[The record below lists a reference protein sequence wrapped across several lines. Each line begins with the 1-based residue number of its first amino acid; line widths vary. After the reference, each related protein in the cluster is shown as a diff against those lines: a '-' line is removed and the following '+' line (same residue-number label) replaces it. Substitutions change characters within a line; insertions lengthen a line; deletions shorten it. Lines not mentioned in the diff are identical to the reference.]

1 MSQQTPAG
9 KESALPQVM
18 LKSELPAHLIRHAT
32 LRQLQVFEAIVRL
45 GSFTRAAEELHL
57 TQPTVS
63 IQIKKL
69 SDALGLPLFEYVGRK
84 AQPTEVGFL
93 LYDTCREMLG
103 ALTNLEMKLAELH
116 GLKRGRLRLAVI
128 TTAQYFAPS
137 ILGQFARRY
146 PDIELSLEVSNF
158 DRVLE
163 RLANNDDDLYII
175 GHVPERLLAD
185 VEVYPFAPNPL
196 VVMAS
201 RDHPL
206 AGQRNIPIER
216 LEQETFL
223 MREPGSGIRE
233 ATLKLF
239 QEHGINPPVRMELGS
254 NEAIKQAVIG
264 GLGIAVLSLHTLSAE
279 GAGGPV
285 ALLNVEHFPIRRQWH
300 IVHPKKKVLSVVA
313 QAFLDF
319 AIQDEA
325 RVRNQVDEMLAAFNI
340 ETTAGDG

>member
-1 MSQQTPAG
+1 MATGMSG
-9 KESALPQVM
+9 KDPALPQIM
-18 LKSELPAHLIRHAT
+18 LKSELPGHLIRHAT

-45 GSFTRAAEELHL
+45 GSFTQAAEELFL

-69 SDALGLPLFEYVGRK
+69 SDAVGMPLFEQIGRK
-84 AQPTEVGFL
+84 VFPTEVGHE
-93 LYDTCREMLG
+93 LYDTCREILG
-103 ALTNLEMKLAELH
+103 SLTNLEMKLADLH

-128 TTAQYFAPS
+128 TTAQYLAPS
-137 ILGQFARRY
+137 ILGQFARKY
-146 PDIELSLEVSNF
+146 PHVELSLEVSNY
-158 DRVLE
+158 DRVLA

-175 GHVPERLLAD
+175 GHVPDQLTD
-185 VEVYPFAPNPL
+185 VAVYPFAPNPL
-196 VVMAS
+196 VVMAR

-206 AGQRNIPIER
+206 VGKRNIPIQR
-216 LEQETFL
+216 LAREYFL

-239 QEHGINPPVRMELGS
+239 EQHGMQPKIRMDLGS

-279 GAGGPV
+279 GTCGPI
-285 ALLNVEHFPIRRQWH
+285 ALLDVAEFPILRQWH
-300 IVHPKKKVLSVVA
+300 IVHPRRKVLSIIA
-313 QAFLDF
+313 KTFLEF

-325 RVRNQVDEMLAAFNI
+325 RVRAHIDEMMADFQHNLNR
-340 ETTAGDG
+340 

>member
-1 MSQQTPAG
+1 MARKGTGTTAQ
-9 KESALPQVM
+9 KESGLPQVM

-45 GSFTRAAEELHL
+45 GSFTRAAEELYL

-69 SDALGLPLFEYVGRK
+69 SGALGLPLFEYVGRK
-84 AQPTEVGFL
+84 AFPTEVGLL

-103 ALTNLEMKLAELH
+103 ALTNLEMKLAEMH

-128 TTAQYFAPS
+128 TTAQYFAPT
-137 ILGQFARRY
+137 ILGQFAKRY

-158 DRVLE
+158 DRVLQ

-175 GHVPERLLAD
+175 GHVPERLTDIA
-185 VEVYPFAPNPL
+185 VYPFAPNPL

-206 AGQRNIPIER
+206 VGQRNIPIER

-239 QEHGINPPVRMELGS
+239 QEHGISPTVRMELGS

-285 ALLNVEHFPIRRQWH
+285 ALLDVEHFPIHRQWH
-300 IVHPKKKVLSVVA
+300 IVHPRQKVLSVVA
-313 QAFLDF
+313 QTFLDF

-325 RVRNQVDEMLAAFNI
+325 RVRGQVEDLLAAFK
-340 ETTAGDG
+340 AQAS

>member
-1 MSQQTPAG
+1 MNS
-9 KESALPQVM
+9 KETGQPQIM

-45 GSFTRAAEELHL
+45 GSFTQAAEELFL

-63 IQIKKL
+63 IQTKKL
-69 SDALGLPLFEYVGRK
+69 ADAVGMPLFEHVGRRVF
-84 AQPTEVGFL
+84 PTEVGHE
-93 LYDTCREMLG
+93 LYDTCREILG
-103 ALTNLEMKLAELH
+103 SLTNLEMKLADLH

-128 TTAQYFAPS
+128 TTAQYLAPS
-137 ILGQFARRY
+137 ILGQFARKF
-146 PDIELSLEVSNF
+146 PDIELSLEVSNY

-175 GHVPERLLAD
+175 GHVPDQLTD
-185 VEVYPFAPNPL
+185 VAVYPFAPNPL
-196 VVMAS
+196 VVMAR

-206 AGQRNIPIER
+206 VGKRNISIQR
-216 LEQETFL
+216 LAREYFL

-239 QEHGINPPVRMELGS
+239 EQHGIQPKIRMDLGS

-279 GAGGPV
+279 GTCGPI
-285 ALLNVEHFPIRRQWH
+285 ALLDVAEFPILRQWH
-300 IVHPKKKVLSVVA
+300 IVHPRRKVLSIVA
-313 QAFLDF
+313 KTFLEF

-325 RVRNQVDEMLAAFNI
+325 RVRAHIDQMMHDFQHNLSS
-340 ETTAGDG
+340 

>member
-1 MSQQTPAG
+1 MGSQGSG
-9 KESALPQVM
+9 KDGSLPQVM

-69 SDALGLPLFEYVGRK
+69 TTALGLPLFEYVGRK
-84 AQPTEVGFL
+84 AFPTEVGLL

-103 ALTNLEMKLAELH
+103 ALTNLEMKLAEMH

-146 PDIELSLEVSNF
+146 PDVELSLEVSNF

-175 GHVPERLLAD
+175 GHVPERLTD
-185 VEVYPFAPNPL
+185 VAVHPFAPNPL
-196 VVMAS
+196 VVMAN

-206 AGQRNIPIER
+206 AGRRNIPLRE
-216 LEQETFL
+216 LEGETFL

-233 ATLKLF
+233 STLRLF
-239 QEHGINPPVRMELGS
+239 EEQGINPPVRMELGS
-254 NEAIKQAVIG
+254 NEAIKHAVIG

-279 GAGGPV
+279 GADGPV
-285 ALLNVEHFPIRRQWH
+285 TLLDVEHFPIHRQWH
-300 IVHPKKKVLSVVA
+300 IVYPKKKVLSVVA
-313 QAFLDF
+313 QTFLDF

-325 RVRNQVDEMLAAFNI
+325 RLRAQVEDMLAAFK
-340 ETTAGDG
+340 AQAA

>member
-1 MSQQTPAG
+1 VTTQPRDPV
-9 KESALPQVM
+9 LPQMM
-18 LKSELPAHLIRHAT
+18 LKSELPEHLIRHAT

-69 SDALGLPLFEYVGRK
+69 STALGLPLFEHVGRR
-84 AQPTEVGFL
+84 AEPTEVGLL

-116 GLKRGRLRLAVI
+116 GLQRGRLQLAVI

-137 ILGQFARRY
+137 LLGQFARRY
-146 PDIELSLEVSNF
+146 PEIELSLEVSNF
-158 DRVLE
+158 DRVLD
-163 RLANNDDDLYII
+163 RLANNLDDLYII
-175 GHVPERLLAD
+175 GHVPERLRD
-185 VEVYPFAPNPL
+185 VAIYPFAPNPL

-206 AGQRNIPIER
+206 VRRRQIPLQE
-216 LEQETFL
+216 LEKETFL

-233 ATLKLF
+233 ATLRLF
-239 QEHGINPPVRMELGS
+239 EAHGISPRVRMELGS

-264 GLGIAVLSLHTLSAE
+264 GLGLAVLSLHTLSAE
-279 GAGGPV
+279 GAEGPV
-285 ALLNVEHFPIRRQWH
+285 ALLDVQHFPIHRQWH

-313 QAFLDF
+313 RAFLDF

-325 RVRNQVDEMLAAFNI
+325 RLRAQIDGMLAAFKAQ
-340 ETTAGDG
+340 TD